1 MNYIEN
7 IYICLA
13 APLLVALFVVH
24 RYRRQSLLFILA
36 GITACLFSSYISS
49 FIANVLEADPQS
61 ASLEISPVV
70 EEIMKLFPLVFYL
83 LAFEP
88 PKGEIT
94 GEALMIAIG
103 FATLENTCYLM
114 KGGADNTLRLLLR
127 GFSTGA
133 MHVACGAAIS
143 IIVTALWDR
152 MYLRYAGMLAAL
164 CLAITWHGIFNI
176 LVNQQGAAAVIG
188 FALPVLTGIAVVMI
202 RRRIYGPPPLQG
214 ADGPGT
220 MRQV

>member
-24 RYRRQSLLFILA
+24 RYRRQSLVFILA
-36 GITACLFSSYISS
+36 GITACLLSSYIST

>member
-36 GITACLFSSYISS
+36 GITACLLSSYIST